1 MAAMRD
7 LAPSQRAWLPGVAV
21 GAGDRQDM
29 AEELESWMRLVIEG
43 RLAVEIR
50 LGEDI

>member
-1 MAAMRD
+1 
-7 LAPSQRAWLPGVAV
+7 
-21 GAGDRQDM
+21 M
-29 AEELESWMRLVIEG
+29 AEELEGWMRLVIEG